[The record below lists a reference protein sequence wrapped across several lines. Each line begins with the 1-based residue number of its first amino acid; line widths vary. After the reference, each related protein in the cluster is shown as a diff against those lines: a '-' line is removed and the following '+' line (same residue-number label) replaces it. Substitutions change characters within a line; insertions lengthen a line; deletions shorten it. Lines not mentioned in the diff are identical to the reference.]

1 MPEYR
6 LGLIG
11 SGNVAWNLA
20 HAFRNTNYRVEQV
33 IGRRLVSAEALATEF
48 GIPHFGIDPYRLIPD
63 LDLVFVLTNDHSISE
78 IAATYAPFRGPKTIF
93 VHSSGSMPL
102 SELDAL
108 GPPTGIFYPM
118 QTFTRNHL
126 ADFSDIPIFLEGPKE
141 VLDVIEPLARQISK
155 RVSFLDSRDRLQLH
169 LGAVFASNF
178 VNYMLLLSEEA
189 IRHVEGTDLSVYE
202 PLVREV
208 INKAFRYGPERA
220 QTGPARRGD
229 EITMRKH
236 LEILQNAEHAELY
249 QMLSEMISERF
260 EE

>member
-1 MPEYR
+1 MPDYR
-6 LGLIG
+6 VGMIG

-20 HAFRNTNYRVEQV
+20 NAFRDTNYHVEQV
-33 IGRRLVSAEALATEF
+33 IGRRMSSTEAFAKEF
-48 GIPHFGIDPYRLIPD
+48 QIAHFGIDPSQLNPD
-63 LDLVFVLTNDHSISE
+63 LDLVFILTNDHSISE
-78 IAATYAPFRGPKTIF
+78 IASTYAPFRGTKTIF

-108 GPPTGIFYPM
+108 GQPTGIFYPM

-126 ADFSDIPIFLEGPKE
+126 ADFGDIPIFLEGSDE
-141 VLDVIEPLARQISK
+141 VLKVIEPLARQISK
-155 RVSFLDSRDRLQLH
+155 RVTYMNSRDRLQLH

-178 VNYMLLLSEEA
+178 VNYMLLVSEEA
-189 IRHVEGTDLSVYE
+189 IGHVEGADLSVYE

-236 LEILQNAEHAELY
+236 LEILPNPEHAELY
-249 QMLSEMISERF
+249 QMLSEMIAERF
-260 EE
+260 E

>member
-1 MPEYR
+1 MPDYR
-6 LGLIG
+6 LGMIG

-20 HAFRNTNYRVEQV
+20 HAFRPTNYRIEQV
-33 IGRRLVSAEALATEF
+33 IGRRMESAQAFASAYD
-48 GIPHFGIDPYRLIPD
+48 IPHFGIDPAQLNPE

-78 IAATYAPFRGPKTIF
+78 IAATYAPFRGKKTIF

-102 SELDAL
+102 SELDVL
-108 GPPTGIFYPM
+108 GQPTGIFYPL

-126 ADFSDIPIFLEGPKE
+126 ADFSDIPVFLEGPDA

-155 RVSFLDSRDRLQLH
+155 RVSYLNSADRLQLH

-189 IRHVEGTDLSVYE
+189 IGHVGSADLSVYE

-208 INKAFRYGPERA
+208 IKKAFQYGPERA

-229 EITMRKH
+229 EVTMRKH

-260 EE
+260 E